1 MALRSFLGRWMVV
14 AVVVLGIAPSA
25 TAGTTHVGGSANL
38 VQPAIITAEQALQLL
53 QSATPGVFTL
63 SFPDLSNGPLSST
76 GAHQD
81 NGLILTGLSAQRSGA
96 TLVFSVGSENAAALD
111 RLIEALGLPNLDL
124 ALEGMSSTAL
134 LATSLNA
141 YGYIDR
147 KGFQIAVMQI
157 VRTLDGG
164 GYISTIILFN

>member
-1 MALRSFLGRWMVV
+1 
-14 AVVVLGIAPSA
+14 
-25 TAGTTHVGGSANL
+25 
-38 VQPAIITAEQALQLL
+38 
-53 QSATPGVFTL
+53 
-63 SFPDLSNGPLSST
+63 
-76 GAHQD
+76 
-81 NGLILTGLSAQRSGA
+81 
-96 TLVFSVGSENAAALD
+96 
-111 RLIEALGLPNLDL
+111 
-124 ALEGMSSTAL
+124 MSSTAL